1 MTRAT
6 RARIDT
12 DALTRNLTRV
22 RQHAPHSRVMA
33 CIKAN
38 GYGHGLLEAA
48 RAFKGADAFAVACV
62 EEALEIRSAGL
73 GHPVVLL
80 EGVNRPAELD
90 GLRDNHFE
98 VVVHDPRQLELLEQ
112 LESRVRVWLKI
123 DTGMHRLGFAPED
136 VAPARERLRQSDVVE
151 GELRYMTHLA
161 SADLPGGRPDP
172 ADQMRRF
179 HECVAEWP
187 GERSIVNSAGII
199 DWPESHAD
207 WVRPGVMLYGV
218 SPFADRDGKDLGLEP
233 AMTVSTELI
242 AVKEIPAGDRVGYGG
257 NWQAPHD
264 TRIGIAAI
272 GYGDGYPRHA
282 ENGTPVLVNGRP
294 ASLAGRVSMDMIAV
308 DLSGHD
314 QARVGDPVTLW
325 GRELPVE
332 SLARHAGTIPY
343 ELLCGVTRR
352 VKFDVD

>member
-22 RQHAPHSRVMA
+22 REYAPDSRVMA

-90 GLRDNHFE
+90 ALRHNHFE
-98 VVVHDPRQLELLEQ
+98 LVVHDPRQLELLER
-112 LESRVRVWLKI
+112 LETRVRVWLKI
-123 DTGMHRLGFAPED
+123 DTGMHRLGFAPAD
-136 VAPARERLRQSDVVE
+136 VASARERLRQSGVVE

-161 SADLPGGRPDP
+161 SADLPGGQPDP
-172 ADQMRRF
+172 AEQMRRF
-179 HECVAEWP
+179 HECVDSRD
-187 GERSIVNSAGII
+187 GEQSIANSAGII
-199 DWPESHAD
+199 DWPESHVD

-218 SPFADRDGKDLGLEP
+218 SPFCDRTGSDLGLEP
-233 AMTVSTELI
+233 AMTVTTELI
-242 AVKEIPAGDRVGYGG
+242 ATKEIPAGDRVGYGG
-257 NWQAPHD
+257 NWQADRD

-294 ASLAGRVSMDMIAV
+294 STLVGRVSMDMIAV
-308 DLSGHD
+308 DLGGHE

-325 GRELPVE
+325 GEDLPVE
-332 SLARHAGTIPY
+332 SLAHHAGTIPY